1 MKYLELANSWRWKV
15 VEWLL
20 GARRR
25 RRRGK
30 WGSDCL
36 MLTKFPVMKFWC

>member
-1 MKYLELANSWRWKV
+1 MKYLELANAWRWKV
-15 VEWLL
+15 VEWLP
-20 GARRR
+20 GARR

-36 MLTKFPVMKFWC
+36 MLTKFPVMKFWN